1 MRLMRISDRHLRLE
15 FDVDPTPAQTSRL
28 NDAISRLRSIQIQAR
43 DLHDQNPQWDLDEI
57 YRHTRREDGYIL
69 NRASVVNMIRYNVLR
84 GSEQFGLTYR
94 GVTLSDDGICLGYS
108 KRTEIVL
115 RIIGPR
121 EYMFD
126 RGSWCYIT
134 RSGEGSSTSWH
145 CVVILRNDQICSMG
159 DAPAPSDIVRQ
170 SDDRSDISESSP
182 GGPEF
187 THPETYTQFAHSPL
201 EGSSEGSRRMIRL
214 VVPNDCD
221 ASFIVD
227 GIEIMVQ
234 TYQAV

>member
-1 MRLMRISDRHLRLE
+1 MRLNRISDGLLRLE
-15 FDVDPTPAQTSRL
+15 FDVDPTPAQASRL
-28 NDAISRLRSIQIQAR
+28 NDAISRLLRTRLEAY
-43 DLHDQNPQWDLDEI
+43 DLHNQNPHWDLDEI
-57 YRHTRREDGYIL
+57 YRHVKREDGYIL
-69 NRASVVNMIRYNVLR
+69 NRASVINMIRYNILR

-94 GVTLSDDGICLGYS
+94 GVTLSDGGICLGYS
-108 KRTEIVL
+108 KRTKIVL
-115 RIIGPR
+115 RIIGPQ

-126 RGSWCYIT
+126 RGLWCYII

-145 CVVILRNDQICSMG
+145 CAVILRNDQICSMG
-159 DAPAPSDIVRQ
+159 DAPDPSDIAEQ
-170 SDDRSDISESSP
+170 IDDRIEISESSS

-201 EGSSEGSRRMIRL
+201 ERSSEGSRRMIRL